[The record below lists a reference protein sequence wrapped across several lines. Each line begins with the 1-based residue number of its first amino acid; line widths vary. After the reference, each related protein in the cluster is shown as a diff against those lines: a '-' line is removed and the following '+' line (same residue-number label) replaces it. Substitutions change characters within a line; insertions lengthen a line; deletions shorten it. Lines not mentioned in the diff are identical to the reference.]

1 MTEFDYSGI
10 PVGFYDQVARGQ
22 GSAIRKAWHLQKF
35 QRIVDCLPRGPGLS
49 ILDVGCFAGTFLS
62 LLDLERFTR
71 QLGVDILPEQVAY
84 ANEHYGNAQRE
95 FRAIGDVSDIH
106 NLGET
111 FDCVTC
117 IEVIEHLTPEI
128 IKRLIDNVAQVLR
141 PGGAFVLSTPNYAS
155 TWPLVELLLNRFSDV
170 SYEEQH
176 ITKLNA
182 FNLEKKLAGIA
193 PSLRTCFHLEMKTT
207 THLLT
212 PFLAPLGFD
221 AIMRLSGAVPHK
233 SWRVPFGNL
242 CLAVFVRNSD
252 PAPSG

>member
-10 PVGFYDQVARGQ
+10 PVGFYDQVARDG
-22 GSAIRKAWHLQKF
+22 GAIRRAWHLQKF
-35 QRIVDCLPRGPGLS
+35 QRIVDCLPPGSGMSL
-49 ILDVGCFAGTFLS
+49 LDVGCFAGTFLS
-62 LLDLERFTR
+62 LLDQERFSR

-84 ANEHYGNAQRE
+84 ANAHYGNDGRE
-95 FRAIGDVSDIH
+95 FRAIHDVSEIH
-106 NLGET
+106 DLGET

-117 IEVIEHLTPEI
+117 IEVIEHLQPDI

-141 PGGAFVLSTPNYAS
+141 PGGSFVLSTPNYTS

-176 ITKLNA
+176 VTKLNA
-182 FNLEKKLAGIA
+182 FTLEKKLAKIA
-193 PSLRTCFHLEMKTT
+193 PSLAACFRLEMKTT

-242 CLAVFVRNSD
+242 CLATFVRND
-252 PAPSG
+252 APLP